1 MVVGVRE
8 MDDARKLKS
17 LRAKDN
23 NPDPRVYVV
32 DGKPLKSILKKPKE
46 SKITAS
52 GRQQLQA
59 GIAIEDA
66 EGAVYNKNFPRLAS
80 NRSNSVSMNK
90 EESPLKTVS
99 IAPIVSIR
107 EFEIDTLV
115 IHDVGVTATDL
126 VSIAGNS
133 DGGGVLNASAVGTK
147 QKEVDNGVGTNETGE
162 LSSRSAKES
171 ETYNNQPLDN
181 LEDSLETAH
190 KDVHAVV
197 SGDEDLSFIPTG
209 VQSESHDSYASIINE
224 VNINTNDGCKLGL
237 KAGNL
242 STPALKSFNGLLSP
256 TSVADVGGLDAN
268 DVEFNGSKTNIPRK
282 INFRSLVN
290 DEKVENSDTILL
302 RAAIDKVK
310 SKFANS
316 LVGYFIGKS
325 IAFQLVQNYVT
336 NTWSKFGFEKLMKN
350 DDGIFLF
357 KFADSTGMEK
367 VLDQGPWLIR
377 NTSLILNKWTP
388 SLPLKKD
395 VVTKVP
401 IWVKLHKVPLVA
413 YSEDGLSLIVTPIGK
428 PLMLDAYTTFMCGEA
443 WGRINFARA
452 LIEVSSESDLK
463 KEVTMG
469 VPNDDETDY
478 TREVISVEYE
488 WQPQRCAD
496 CKKFGHSSDKC
507 PKIVREPIASV
518 STDTKSDGFTKVKRK
533 KHKDKKADMHP
544 RSRQIEGIRLDKPKP
559 NFYWQKKSTTRRGAD
574 MDTTAK
580 NKVKG
585 SSTSNSFDALNT
597 LDIEDECGT
606 SSSRSNQVED
616 QEKRHKVSQLNEHIE
631 SDDEVDEFI
640 FPEGDNYHASIK
652 AAPFEALYGQK
663 CRSPVSWAEVG
674 DVQLT
679 GPEIIHETTEK
690 IIQIRQRLQAAR
702 DRQRSYANVRRK
714 SLEFQVGDRVM
725 LKVSPRKGVIRFRK
739 RGKLNPRYIRP
750 FKILKRVGPVAY
762 TLELPEE
769 LSNVHSTFHVSNLKK
784 CLSDESL
791 IIPMK
796 ELRLNDKL
804 NFVEEPVE
812 IMDRE
817 VKQLKQIRIP
827 IVKVRWNSKRG
838 PEFMWEREDQ
848 IRAKYPHLFSNIT
861 PTSN

>member
-1 MVVGVRE
+1 MEKKSDEKRLEDIPVVRE
-8 MDDARKLKS
+8 FSEVFPEDLPGLPPVRYHQLRVRDEDIPKTAFRTRYEHYEFQVMPFGLTNAPAVFMDLMNRMCKPYLDKFVIVFIDDILIYSRNKEEHLDHLRIILELLKKEKLYAKFSKCDFWISIVQFLGHMIDNQGIHVDPAKIEAVKNWAPSTTPTEVRQFLGLAGYYRKFIKADVDPLNVTGTLLGFRYCLLDPAATLGIYLIVVIRFWLWLSFWQSMQNAWSTQLDTSHGISSRDRVGQQCFTFRNLRSQRS
-17 LRAKDN
+17 LR
-23 NPDPRVYVV
+23 
-32 DGKPLKSILKKPKE
+32 
-46 SKITAS
+46 S

-302 RAAIDKVK
+302 RACLLIKVK
-310 SKFANS
+310 
-316 LVGYFIGKS
+316 
-325 IAFQLVQNYVT
+325 
-336 NTWSKFGFEKLMKN
+336 EC
-350 DDGIFLF
+350 
-357 KFADSTGMEK
+357 TGMEK

-518 STDTKSDGFTKVKRK
+518 STDTKSDGFTEVKVL
-533 KHKDKKADMHP
+533 P
-544 RSRQIEGIRLDKPKP
+544 LQTL
-559 NFYWQKKSTTRRGAD
+559 
-574 MDTTAK
+574 
-580 NKVKG
+580 
-585 SSTSNSFDALNT
+585 FDALNT
-597 LDIEDECGT
+597 LDDRGM
-606 SSSRSNQVED
+606 NVELLALGVIKWKIK
-616 QEKRHKVSQLNEHIE
+616 ETRPKVSQLNEHVE

-640 FPEGDNYHASIK
+640 FPEGDK
-652 AAPFEALYGQK
+652 F
-663 CRSPVSWAEVG
+663 
-674 DVQLT
+674 D
-679 GPEIIHETTEK
+679 EK
-690 IIQIRQRLQAAR
+690 I
-702 DRQRSYANVRRK
+702 
-714 SLEFQVGDRVM
+714 
-725 LKVSPRKGVIRFRK
+725 
-739 RGKLNPRYIRP
+739 YI
-750 FKILKRVGPVAY
+750 G
-762 TLELPEE
+762 
-769 LSNVHSTFHVSNLKK
+769 
-784 CLSDESL
+784 
-791 IIPMK
+791 
-796 ELRLNDKL
+796 
-804 NFVEEPVE
+804 
-812 IMDRE
+812 
-817 VKQLKQIRIP
+817 
-827 IVKVRWNSKRG
+827 
-838 PEFMWEREDQ
+838 
-848 IRAKYPHLFSNIT
+848 
-861 PTSN
+861 